1 MNTDNKG
8 KISYV
13 LLAINIVPLLFF
25 GIIILLLGNHWFT
38 RAMHAEVETELS
50 YVSSNLITTF
60 DALYSRRLPAGR
72 CGCLLSA
79 I

>member
-60 DALYSRRLPAGR
+60 DALYPGDYRLVTVFDGV
-72 CGCLLSA
+72 
-79 I
+79 